1 MTPAELNAWLERRGL
16 SERAAAPLLAAAQQE
31 VNRWARG
38 ERTIPRRVVRI
49 IELLDEIERLTTENH
64 DH

>member
-1 MTPAELNAWLERRGL
+1 LTAAELRAWLERRGL

-38 ERTIPRRVVRI
+38 ERRIPRRVVRI
-49 IELLDEIERLTTENH
+49 IELLDRIEELEP
-64 DH
+64 

>member
-1 MTPAELNAWLERRGL
+1 VTPAEFRAWLERRGL

-38 ERTIPRRVVRI
+38 ERKIPRRVARI
-49 IELLDEIERLTTENH
+49 IELLDRIEELEP
-64 DH
+64 